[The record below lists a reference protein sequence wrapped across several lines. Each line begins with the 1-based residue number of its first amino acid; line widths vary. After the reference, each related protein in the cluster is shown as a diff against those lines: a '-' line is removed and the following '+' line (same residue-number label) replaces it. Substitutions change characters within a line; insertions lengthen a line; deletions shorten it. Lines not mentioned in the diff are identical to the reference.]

1 MDIFIHDPQ
10 ATLVYG
16 FDWADWLAEND
27 SLATSTWTGD
37 EGITIG
43 NDELDGTETR
53 VLISGGTDKENYRIT
68 NHVVSALGL
77 EDDRSI
83 LLKVRQR

>member
-1 MDIFIHDPQ
+1 MDTFIHDPQ
-10 ATLVYG
+10 AALVYG

-53 VLISGGTDKENYRIT
+53 VLISGGTHKRDYRIT
-68 NHVVSALGL
+68 NHVVSAQGM

-83 LLKVRQR
+83 ILKVRHR